1 MQSKLK
7 SPQIEAHFC
16 PSVSDKVL
24 IKDDV
29 SRGQWKFGKVTTLN
43 SSRDGNIRSA
53 NLLTS
58 SRKVK
63 KRPLNLLYPIEVV
76 DK

>member
-7 SPQIEAHFC
+7 SPRIESHFC
-16 PSVSDKVL
+16 PSVSDIVL

-29 SRGQWKFGKVTTLN
+29 SRGEWKFGKVTTLN

-53 NLLTS
+53 DLLTS
-58 SRKVK
+58 SGKVI
-63 KRPLNLLYPIEVV
+63 KRPLNLLYPIKVV